1 MNRLEEIQEIVKN
14 FILGKSETK
23 NKIKEIE
30 NKRNQL
36 AEIRNA
42 KKIEIQTAETQA
54 EINELGKEIS
64 ELGIKSQNMQK
75 ELDSQNL
82 HVKPE
87 IDMQINN
94 EISERIREIRRAEE
108 IKTEL
113 EEKITTNDQKQKR
126 YEEQRQEFFNK
137 FGRMPELSLLAQKE
151 ISKQQQDIENKE
163 QELNEYK
170 QKIEN
175 IQEELEKL
183 TTIKSDF
190 EAGKIS
196 EFEKGEDNNIENQIE
211 KLVANM
217 IEEQVENIVEEE
229 KAEPIEIE
237 EINLNEIQPLEEK
250 QEEKVETIQKIEEA
264 EPEEK
269 TFDIEV
275 EEIATNEETSNS
287 IDKVMEESQ
296 QIDTVDIEE
305 IIKQAMQKIEEAT
318 AQNVEPITEN
328 EEEIVTNEEE
338 AEPEEV
344 FVGPV
349 KLVGITT
356 KIEDG
361 KIVYKAEMN
370 NGETIKA
377 VLTESRRTSARE
389 SREKIKGLLINY
401 AVAEY
406 RMLDKNVIKRIDPI
420 ICEILNT
427 FAKKYNYDSQNLI
440 YNYAMSFSKNEAI
453 EIDFMPNIVYNFLQI
468 EESDVDDKD
477 KKYLKKVCKNANKN
491 DRIEVIEKIRGIQ
504 KIKCML
510 KRLLNSNGTKALSEG
525 KY

>member
-42 KKIEIQTAETQA
+42 KKLEIQTAEIQS

-170 QKIEN
+170 QN
-175 IQEELEKL
+175 
-183 TTIKSDF
+183 
-190 EAGKIS
+190 AGLFS
-196 EFEKGEDNNIENQIE
+196 ESGII
-211 KLVANM
+211 
-217 IEEQVENIVEEE
+217 
-229 KAEPIEIE
+229 
-237 EINLNEIQPLEEK
+237 INR
-250 QEEKVETIQKIEEA
+250 
-264 EPEEK
+264 
-269 TFDIEV
+269 
-275 EEIATNEETSNS
+275 
-287 IDKVMEESQ
+287 
-296 QIDTVDIEE
+296 
-305 IIKQAMQKIEEAT
+305 
-318 AQNVEPITEN
+318 
-328 EEEIVTNEEE
+328 
-338 AEPEEV
+338 
-344 FVGPV
+344 
-349 KLVGITT
+349 
-356 KIEDG
+356 
-361 KIVYKAEMN
+361 Y
-370 NGETIKA
+370 
-377 VLTESRRTSARE
+377 
-389 SREKIKGLLINY
+389 
-401 AVAEY
+401 
-406 RMLDKNVIKRIDPI
+406 
-420 ICEILNT
+420 
-427 FAKKYNYDSQNLI
+427 
-440 YNYAMSFSKNEAI
+440 
-453 EIDFMPNIVYNFLQI
+453 
-468 EESDVDDKD
+468 
-477 KKYLKKVCKNANKN
+477 
-491 DRIEVIEKIRGIQ
+491 
-504 KIKCML
+504 
-510 KRLLNSNGTKALSEG
+510 
-525 KY
+525 

>member
-42 KKIEIQTAETQA
+42 KKLEIQTAETQA

-211 KLVANM
+211 KH
-217 IEEQVENIVEEE
+217 
-229 KAEPIEIE
+229 
-237 EINLNEIQPLEEK
+237 
-250 QEEKVETIQKIEEA
+250 
-264 EPEEK
+264 
-269 TFDIEV
+269 
-275 EEIATNEETSNS
+275 S
-287 IDKVMEESQ
+287 
-296 QIDTVDIEE
+296 
-305 IIKQAMQKIEEAT
+305 
-318 AQNVEPITEN
+318 
-328 EEEIVTNEEE
+328 
-338 AEPEEV
+338 
-344 FVGPV
+344 
-349 KLVGITT
+349 
-356 KIEDG
+356 
-361 KIVYKAEMN
+361 
-370 NGETIKA
+370 
-377 VLTESRRTSARE
+377 
-389 SREKIKGLLINY
+389 
-401 AVAEY
+401 
-406 RMLDKNVIKRIDPI
+406 
-420 ICEILNT
+420 
-427 FAKKYNYDSQNLI
+427 
-440 YNYAMSFSKNEAI
+440 
-453 EIDFMPNIVYNFLQI
+453 
-468 EESDVDDKD
+468 
-477 KKYLKKVCKNANKN
+477 
-491 DRIEVIEKIRGIQ
+491 
-504 KIKCML
+504 
-510 KRLLNSNGTKALSEG
+510 
-525 KY
+525 